1 MPDKGKARK
10 KPSAFDKFI
19 VDVLK
24 AEGGRAPASQEK
36 REGGRTKFGIFEKA
50 HPEVWEDG
58 DVTLAEAT
66 QIYRLYYWDAVRG
79 DEVNE
84 ISQKLALS
92 MFDWAVNAGP
102 QRAVIF
108 LQRCL
113 GVEPAI
119 GKFARLTMKA
129 LQQCEDVD
137 ALVEKYNKM
146 RDDYY
151 ANLVAKNAAK
161 YGAYK
166 NGWKNRMSTLRKRL
180 GELNDR

>member
-1 MPDKGKARK
+1 MPNKDRIKP
-10 KPSAFDKFI
+10 KPSAFFRYI
-19 VDVLK
+19 GDVLK

-58 DVTLAEAT
+58 DVTIEEAKA
-66 QIYRLYYWDAVRG
+66 IYKEYYWDACRC

-84 ISQKLALS
+84 LSERLALS
-92 MFDWAVNAGP
+92 IFDWSVNAGP
-102 QRAVIF
+102 TRAIIF

-129 LQQCEDVD
+129 LQQCEDLD
-137 ALVEKYNKM
+137 QLVEDYNDM
-146 RDDYY
+146 RDAYY
-151 ANLVAKNAAK
+151 AKLVSNNPAR

-166 NGWKNRMSTLRKRL
+166 LGWKNRMTLLRKRL
-180 GELNDR
+180 GELE